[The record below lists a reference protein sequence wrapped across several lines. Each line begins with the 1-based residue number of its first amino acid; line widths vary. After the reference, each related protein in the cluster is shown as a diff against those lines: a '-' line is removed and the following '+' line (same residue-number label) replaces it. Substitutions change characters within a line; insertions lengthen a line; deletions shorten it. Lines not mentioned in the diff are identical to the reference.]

1 MTSLRSVCELF
12 QLRDG
17 LLTCPHTFWQGEV
30 EREAVEGD
38 EERGDT
44 GKDDKEGGKNEGDG
58 RSLDAMIVNTVEV
71 GSGGD
76 TPAYIRAH
84 PHTSTHT

>member
-1 MTSLRSVCELF
+1 MTSLRSVCELL

-38 EERGDT
+38 EERGVY
-44 GKDDKEGGKNEGDG
+44 
-58 RSLDAMIVNTVEV
+58 L
-71 GSGGD
+71 
-76 TPAYIRAH
+76 RAH
-84 PHTSTHT
+84 PHTHTHIKTQDLHTCIIYLKCICIY